1 MLVLIII
8 NHKFYLSRIFDY
20 FMNDIVTRNSKVERK
35 LHDYIYSRGDIFDK
49 LERLKLNPRKE
60 CGAHP
65 LHGRLKGK

>member
-1 MLVLIII
+1 
-8 NHKFYLSRIFDY
+8 
-20 FMNDIVTRNSKVERK
+20 MNDIVTRNSKVERK